1 MYETT
6 IISDPDIHTLD
17 DLQRY
22 YPLPPGYV
30 YQQAGEE
37 FVVCRTSDGAVFRFL
52 LEDLM
57 MGFDVPAPGR
67 PGNKRTIEVIRRS

>member
-6 IISDPDIHTLD
+6 IISDPDIRTLD

-37 FVVCRTSDGAVFRFL
+37 FVVCRTGDGAVFRFL
-52 LEDLM
+52 LEDGM
-57 MGFDVPAPGR
+57 MGFDIPAPGR
-67 PGNKRTIEVIRRS
+67 PGKKQTIEVIRRS